1 MHTKINWFEIP
12 STDFGRAI
20 RFYETLFD
28 TTLRLEKPDSDSLE
42 MALFSDAGGIPC
54 GCVTH
59 YESHSPSSNGTLVYL
74 DANPSIDAVL
84 SRVESAGGESACLN
98 WNCPTISAISRIS
111 STPKVICWRYIL
123 STKHQLRIII
133 RQRIAGRRCAHLSE

>member
-12 STDFGRAI
+12 SADFGRAI

-42 MALFSDAGGIPC
+42 MALFSDAGGVPC

-59 YESHSPSSNGTLVYL
+59 YESHAPSSSGTLVYL
-74 DANPSIDAVL
+74 DANPSIDVVL
-84 SRVESAGGESACLN
+84 ARVESAGGE
-98 WNCPTISAISRIS
+98 IRM
-111 STPKVICWRYIL
+111 PKLELPNDIGYI
-123 STKHQLRIII
+123 
-133 RQRIAGRRCAHLSE
+133 AHFIDTEGNLLALHSQH

>member
-28 TTLRLEKPDSDSLE
+28 TTLRLEKPDADSLE

-54 GCVTH
+54 CCVTH
-59 YESHSPSSNGTLVYL
+59 YENHAPSSSGTLVYL
-74 DANPSIDAVL
+74 DASPSIDAVL
-84 SRVESAGGESACLN
+84 ARIESAGGKVRL
-98 WNCPTISAISRIS
+98 
-111 STPKVICWRYIL
+111 PKLELPNDIGYI
-123 STKHQLRIII
+123 
-133 RQRIAGRRCAHLSE
+133 AHFVDTEGNLLALHSQH

>member
-12 STDFGRAI
+12 STDFGRAT
-20 RFYETLFD
+20 RFYEALFD

-59 YESHSPSSNGTLVYL
+59 GEDYVPGSSGTLIYL
-74 DANPSIDAVL
+74 DASPSIDAVL
-84 SRVESAGGESACLN
+84 ARIEPAGGKIHLHKMELPN
-98 WNCPTISAISRIS
+98 DIGF
-111 STPKVICWRYIL
+111 
-123 STKHQLRIII
+123 
-133 RQRIAGRRCAHLSE
+133 IAHFIDTEGNLLALHAQH